1 MVHID
6 LGHGTVLEV
15 VTSLKMVGEVGEVA
29 KIRASCAFRFYIILY
44 LLFCYYNFTTPEYP
58 LHFFGQIYAENMLCS
73 SMFKGLRFQA
83 YSKSMNVLVHVYVYD
98 EFI

>member
-29 KIRASCAFRFYIILY
+29 KMVGLVLHSGFISFYI
-44 LLFCYYNFTTPEYP
+44 CYSVITTPEYP

-73 SMFKGLRFQA
+73 SMFKGLRFQV
-83 YSKSMNVLVHVYVYD
+83 YSKSMNVLVHVYVYV